1 MESKNDGPE
10 EANGIASWLGHPSQL
25 ETVTSY
31 RQRRRADHQFDTMS
45 KNAAITSFFK
55 PAPRDSQDSQGSSQV
70 PPSSIPR
77 SPIRAA
83 MSPFKMPGTPG
94 TGFKSSLPIRSP
106 VPPPYSPLALL
117 SSPPKP
123 RSALKP
129 VRDRNAVIGASDEEE
144 DGDSDFISS
153 DDDLPDLFAEP
164 KTEVPMSIRANGS
177 PTKGPASK
185 RVASA
190 KFVISPINFNKK
202 HKFDMKAILKHTEAD
217 KKIAESEKR
226 VEALMAE
233 DEEEDNKRAEPL
245 AVKKEGTTLHDDML
259 DMLSEAEDSQE
270 ETKKEKLLRAVK
282 RTEATSQRKQW
293 YFFDENRGHN
303 VVDDLSIGFRNKF
316 PQHAA
321 TGVWKIL
328 AAQKGRTDLL
338 ERGVPYHLQCKLRNL
353 PDEIFVWIV
362 DELPFVKTRRLRE
375 ANLRLLG
382 ICLEQAGRL
391 LTPDR
396 ITQLFRTIGT
406 PKRCLETPSP
416 SEDGTEQTNPDPGRP
431 YNIDRDWTP
440 LRTVLRILSQTAHG
454 LSIDSLTRSTTLLL
468 RLGMDALIRRN
479 PDLHSTFRHTLI
491 NLVEAVPSSS
501 FDAFCLSCCSTL
513 YALTTDSSL
522 LSDALRAL
530 PYQTPKL
537 VNLRRRLALA
547 FLFASASTSLLPSPP
562 SLSSSSSSSS
572 SKIPSPI
579 QEFSL
584 HDPSQ
589 TFSFPLLLSY
599 FDISPHFQTTRSS
612 SSADYFVLSAQ
623 TDLLRI
629 SIGDGNP
636 PPPPPF
642 SSSYAVAHHD
652 PSPLPFPK
660 STTSSSAS
668 TTNPETKS
676 HNRQID
682 LLTRRIRTLWSNI
695 HDQSGSTAEIS
706 RLEAKVKLKDLE
718 RKLEWAVRTK
728 PVSRTNIFGIRS
740 AGGGGGAAGGGGSG
754 ILGGG
759 VGGYGEDVDSE
770 EERERE
776 QKREREGVE
785 QKMFMRRFLGK
796 TTAGAAKTEA

>member
-1 MESKNDGPE
+1 
-10 EANGIASWLGHPSQL
+10 
-25 ETVTSY
+25 
-31 RQRRRADHQFDTMS
+31 MS

-117 SSPPKP
+117 STPPKP

-233 DEEEDNKRAEPL
+233 DEEEDNRRAEPL

-293 YFFDENRGHN
+293 YFFDESHGHK

-328 AAQKGRTDLL
+328 APQKGRLDLL
-338 ERGVPYHLQCKLRNL
+338 ERGVPYHLQCKLRNI
-353 PDEIFVWIV
+353 PDDIFIWIV

-406 PKRCLETPSP
+406 PKRCIETPSP
-416 SEDGTEQTNPDPGRP
+416 SEDGTGQQTKPDPGRP

-440 LRTVLRILSQTAHG
+440 LRTVLRILSETAHG

-501 FDAFCLSCCSTL
+501 FDAFCLSCCSSL

-547 FLFASASTSLLPSPP
+547 FLFASASTSLLPSFPP
-562 SLSSSSSSSS
+562 SSLSSSSSSSS
-572 SKIPSPI
+572 SSSKKIPSSPI

-599 FDISPHFQTTRSS
+599 LDISPHFQTTRSS

-629 SIGDGNP
+629 SIGDGDP
-636 PPPPPF
+636 PPP
-642 SSSYAVAHHD
+642 SSS
-652 PSPLPFPK
+652 SSGSGSLPFPK
-660 STTSSSAS
+660 STTTTTTS
-668 TTNPETKS
+668 TTTTLNPETKS

-740 AGGGGGAAGGGGSG
+740 AGGGAG

-759 VGGYGEDVDSE
+759 STGYGKQGEDVDSE

-776 QKREREGVE
+776 QRREREGVE

-796 TTAGAAKTEA
+796 TTAGAAKTEEA